1 MAKTSQAN
9 GKNSL
14 CEYKVREGRTLD
26 LIDQDYSRGEVTLLY
41 NRQGAKRDLLLAVVE
56 LIPPSLEA
64 APELDVCK
72 KFGRTNEVNLR
83 RWHLTAQEA
92 IEWYKA
98 ILDGRCSLPALDG
111 RALPDVSTGKM
122 DCEPPWPSLALETNR
137 FWGPLTPLW
146 GSRPGGSRIN
156 QMFSLSGQ
164 EALEG
169 WTELHRDKMR
179 DWLKDHLP
187 VDLFSRPVLWGSAHL
202 ILPNPLFRDIAERV
216 VDSQKSVALTLLA
229 HPGRSLDGLMVSL
242 REIRPAG
249 ITSETHHSVPAS
261 GKLII
266 TLPHTPHMI
275 GVDVRCPDRGLLFHS
290 EPTAFIGQ
298 ISFSMNIVSGS
309 REVEVPAR
317 SKKRGTER
325 FQTPI
330 VTPTH
335 VTSVGEAS
343 PASALRV
350 LLNDRAEQDRLSRSA
365 DIGYR
370 WFKGNVELAVA
381 FLRNALITAKTNVT
395 IVDPYFGVTELLR
408 FGLANATR
416 GVVVRILTSKM
427 YLRDG
432 TDDGKARKK
441 EQELQHALKTI
452 RLKDKTVQLHI
463 RVMRGDSSPIHDR
476 FLLIDEEIWLLGSSL
491 NEFGDRG
498 TATVRLPHAP
508 ETLRDIEHEWS
519 CAPDLDEFLA
529 DPASVSSL

>member
-1 MAKTSQAN
+1 MAKTSKAN

-14 CEYKVREGRTLD
+14 SEYKVCAGRTFD
-26 LIDQDYSRGEVTLLY
+26 LIDQDYSCGEVTFLY
-41 NRQGAKRDLLLAVVE
+41 NRQGNKRDLLFAVVE
-56 LIPPSLEA
+56 LLPPSLEP
-64 APELDVCK
+64 APKLDVCK

-98 ILDGRCSLPALDG
+98 VLDGRCSAPAPDDG
-111 RALPDVSTGKM
+111 ARLHVSTGKM

-146 GSRPGGSRIN
+146 GGRPGGSRIN
-156 QMFSLSGQ
+156 QMISLSGQ

-169 WTELHRDKMR
+169 WTEPHRDQMR
-179 DWLKDHLP
+179 NWLKDYIP
-187 VDLFSRPVLWGSAHL
+187 VDLFSRPVLWGSVHL
-202 ILPNPLFRDIAERV
+202 ILPNPLFRDIDERV
-216 VDSQKSVALTLLA
+216 VDSRKSVALKLLA

-242 REIRPAG
+242 REIRLAG
-249 ITSETHHSVPAS
+249 ITSETHHPVPAS
-261 GKLII
+261 GELII

-275 GVDVRCPDRGLLFHS
+275 SVDVRCPDRGLLFHS
-290 EPTAFIGQ
+290 EPTSFIGQ
-298 ISFSMNIVSGS
+298 ISFSMNIVSGA

-335 VTSVGEAS
+335 MTSVGEAS
-343 PASALRV
+343 PFSALRI

-370 WFKGNVELAVA
+370 WFKGNVELAVG

-395 IVDPYFGVTELLR
+395 IIDPYFGVVELLR

-441 EQELQHALKTI
+441 EKQLQRALEAI
-452 RLKDKTVQLHI
+452 RLKDKTVQLQV
-463 RVMRGDSSPIHDR
+463 RVMGGDSSPIHDR

-498 TATVRLPHAP
+498 TATVRLPYAP
-508 ETLRDIEHEWS
+508 ETLRDLEFEWDH
-519 CAPDLDEFLA
+519 ARDLDEFVA
-529 DPASVSSL
+529 DSAVGS